1 MTRADAPLPGLVVA
15 GHGRHVLV
23 ETPAGERL
31 ICHSRGKKTECV
43 VGDRLQWAPTA
54 PGSSEGVI
62 GSIEARRSLLHRED
76 AWRTKAFAA
85 NVDQVWLLVAVEPPF
100 SDAQLGRALI
110 AATAADIP
118 ATVVLNKVDL
128 PDADR
133 TRARLAPYR
142 ALGLEVLEVALRR
155 EPEAALAVLGPRL
168 HGRVTLAIGPSGVGK
183 SSLVNLVVPDA
194 GAQVGEISRAL
205 NAGRH
210 TTTATQ
216 WYWIDPPSVEPRAA
230 LIDTP
235 GFQSFGLHHVSPK
248 DLARCMP
255 DIGDRAAGCRF
266 ADCIHDR
273 EPGCAVRQA
282 VEAGEL
288 AATRLKLYHELR
300 EELGQPRY

>member
-1 MTRADAPLPGLVVA
+1 MVA
-15 GHGRHVLV
+15 GHGRHVLI
-23 ETPAGERL
+23 ETPQGQRL

-43 VGDRLQWAPTA
+43 VGDRVHWAPTA

-62 GSIEARRSLLHRED
+62 DAIAPRRSLLHRED

-100 SDAQLGRALI
+100 SDVQLGRALI

-118 ATVVLNKVDL
+118 ATVLLNKVDL
-128 PDADR
+128 PDAER
-133 TRARLAPYR
+133 TRARLEPYR
-142 ALGLEVLEVALRR
+142 ALGLEVLDVALRR
-155 EPEAALAVLGPRL
+155 EPDAARAALMPRL

-216 WYWIDPPSVEPRAA
+216 WYWIDPPGVEPRAA
-230 LIDTP
+230 LVDTP
-235 GFQSFGLHHVSPK
+235 GFQSFGLHHVSPR
-248 DLARCMP
+248 DLGRLMP
-255 DIGDRAAGCRF
+255 DVGARAVACRF
-266 ADCIHDR
+266 NDCSHER
-273 EPGCAVRQA
+273 EPGCAVIAA

-288 AATRLKLYHELR
+288 AESRLRLYRDVRTELS
-300 EELGQPRY
+300 QPRY

>member
-1 MTRADAPLPGLVVA
+1 LTLTAAHPAGLVVA

-23 ETPAGERL
+23 ENPAGERL

-43 VGDRLQWAPTA
+43 VGDRVRWVATG
-54 PGSSEGVI
+54 PGSGEGVI
-62 GSIEARRSLLHRED
+62 EAIEPRHSLLHRED

-100 SDAQLGRALI
+100 SDVQLGRALI
-110 AATAADIP
+110 AAAAADIP

-128 PDADR
+128 PQADR
-133 TRARLAPYR
+133 ARARLAPYR
-142 ALGLEVLEVALRR
+142 ALGLDVLEVALRR
-155 EPEAALAVLGPRL
+155 DPDAARAMLGPRL

-216 WYWIDPPSVEPRAA
+216 WYWIDPPGVVPRAA
-230 LIDTP
+230 LVDTP
-235 GFQSFGLHHVSPK
+235 GFQSFGLHHVAPR
-248 DLARCMP
+248 DLARLMP
-255 DIGDRAAGCRF
+255 DVGSRAVDCRF
-266 ADCIHDR
+266 SDCSHER
-273 EPGCAVRQA
+273 EPGCAVIAA

-288 AATRLKLYHELR
+288 AESRLRLYRDVRTELS
-300 EELGQPRY
+300 QPRY